1 MSDLLE
7 KTIRENRELLEA
19 EAPTG
24 HFERFEDML
33 ENKFG
38 KREKFKKKRYLQIAA
53 TIFIVLLGANQVR
66 ISLISKTKE
75 PTGLSNVSPEYKEVE
90 FYYTSTINQGLREW
104 ENLIQNGY
112 IPAEEQL
119 LLSEE
124 IKEFDDTYARLKQEL
139 GSNPNDDR
147 VINAM
152 LEMYQSKLSVITLII
167 QKLENIKRQNQ
178 LNNETES

>member
-7 KTIRENRELLEA
+7 KTIRKNRELLET

-24 HFERFEDML
+24 HFKRFEDKL
-33 ENKFG
+33 DNKFR
-38 KREKFKKKRYLQIAA
+38 KRKRFKKKLYLQIAA
-53 TIFIVLLGANQVR
+53 TILIVLLGANQIR
-66 ISLISKTKE
+66 ISLTSKIKE
-75 PTGLSNVSPEYKEVE
+75 PTGLSNISPEYKEVE
-90 FYYTSTINQGLREW
+90 FYYTSTINQGLQEW

-124 IKEFDDTYARLKQEL
+124 IKEFDDTYARLKKEL

-152 LEMYQSKLSVITLII
+152 LEMYQSKLSVITLIL